1 MAAELYF
8 KEIIRSEE
16 MPFSLDENG
25 PRTSKESKI
34 LGGIS
39 TWREWYTGNT
49 VWEEDI
55 YNNE

>member
-1 MAAELYF
+1 
-8 KEIIRSEE
+8 